1 MAEVGPLD
9 GIARAD
15 TARLLVRG
23 LIRHLHH
30 LDMTGLPEFI
40 LPNGRRADLV
50 ALGRNG
56 EIWIVEIKSSV
67 EDFRTD
73 VKWQH
78 YRPFCDRF
86 FFASH
91 VGVPEGIFPAEAG
104 FILCDAFGA
113 AVMRDNEK
121 IALAPATRNA
131 MTIEIARPAAL
142 SRHTLPDPE
151 SGRGPEF

>member
-1 MAEVGPLD
+1 MAEPGPLE
-9 GIARAD
+9 GIARAE
-15 TARLLVRG
+15 TARMLVRG

-56 EIWIVEIKSSV
+56 EIWIVEVKSSV

-73 VKWQH
+73 GKWHH

-91 VGVPEGIFPAEAG
+91 VGVPEEIFPAEAG

-113 AVMRDNEK
+113 AMVRNNERVP
-121 IALAPATRNA
+121 LAPATRKA
-131 MTIEIARPAAL
+131 MTIEIARLAAL
-142 SRHTLPDPE
+142 RLNALVDPE
-151 SGRGPEF
+151 GGRAPEY

>member
-1 MAEVGPLD
+1 MSEIGPLD
-9 GIARAD
+9 GIVRAD
-15 TARLLVRG
+15 AARLLVRG

-30 LDMTGLPEFI
+30 LDMTGLSEFI

-56 EIWIVEIKSSV
+56 EIWIVEVKSSI
-67 EDFRTD
+67 EDFRAD
-73 VKWQH
+73 NKWQH

-91 VGVPEGIFPAEAG
+91 VGVPEEIFPPEAG

-113 AVMRDNEK
+113 AMIRDNEK
-121 IALAPATRNA
+121 IALAPATRKA
-131 MTIEIARPAAL
+131 MMIEIARLAAL
-142 SRHTLPDPE
+142 RLNALVNPE
-151 SGRGPEF
+151 SGRGPEY

>member
-1 MAEVGPLD
+1 MTEVAPLD

-15 TARLLVRG
+15 AARLLVRG

-40 LPNGRRADLV
+40 LPNGRRADII
-50 ALGRNG
+50 ALGRSG
-56 EIWIVEIKSSV
+56 EIWIVEVKSSV

-73 VKWQH
+73 SKWQH
-78 YRPFCDRF
+78 YRAYCDRF

-91 VGVPEGIFPAEAG
+91 VGVPEEIFPAEAG

-113 AVMRDNEK
+113 AMIRDNEK
-121 IALAPATRNA
+121 IALVPATRKA
-131 MTIEIARPAAL
+131 MTIEIARLAAL
-142 SRHTLPDPE
+142 RLSALIDPE
-151 SGRGPEF
+151 GGRGPEY